1 MEKDFSAKVR
11 TAIWNSKDNLPIPF
25 WPVIYPNTTACPKC
39 HTEIYPPSNRPD
51 IVCLSRGIEVKEAD
65 ERFDFVSISDGQRE
79 WAATRTGEGFSY
91 WLALQI
97 GVDRVDSKSEKRK
110 RAYLI
115 PWASWIELEARIL
128 ELGSKSIPLI
138 AGNHH
143 KILNEQGL
151 DCIRALVQ
159 YELIWNK
166 GWVIPANHSW
176 YQNIAQTLAT
186 SDKII
191 ITRNEAKEG
200 DLDSYSLDVDGIIIT
215 GSMNIIIEALE
226 RGIVPWT

>member
-11 TAIWNSKDNLPIPF
+11 TAIWNTRDYLPIPF

-65 ERFDFVSISDGQRE
+65 ERFDFSSISDGQRE
-79 WAATRTGEGFSY
+79 WATARMAEGFSY

-115 PWASWIELEARIL
+115 PWASWIDLETRIL

-143 KILNEQGL
+143 KVLNEQAL
-151 DCIRALVQ
+151 DCVRALSQ
-159 YELIWNK
+159 YELAWIK
-166 GWVIPANHSW
+166 GWVIPANHAW
-176 YQNIAQTLAT
+176 YQNIARTLG
-186 SDKII
+186 SSNKIT
-191 ITRNEAKEG
+191 ITRQEGKEG
-200 DLDSYSLDVDGIIIT
+200 HLDTYLLDVDGITMT
-215 GSMNIIIEALE
+215 GSMNVIIEALE
-226 RGIVPWT
+226 RGITPWI